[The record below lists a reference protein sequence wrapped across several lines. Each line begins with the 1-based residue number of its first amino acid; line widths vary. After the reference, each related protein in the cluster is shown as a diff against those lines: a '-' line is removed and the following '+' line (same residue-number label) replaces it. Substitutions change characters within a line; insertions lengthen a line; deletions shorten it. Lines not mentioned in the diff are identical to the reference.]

1 VRLKILVRRW
11 FVTGLLITL
20 PLAGTFFILRALLQG
35 MEGVLAPLLKTYFG
49 AHYYPG
55 LGIAVLILGLFL
67 VGMLTTNVIGHWVVA
82 RYEQLLERLPLVR
95 TIYSAIKSV
104 VHTVS
109 IQGKD
114 QFRGVVLVEF
124 PRAGMYLLAF
134 VVADT
139 KGEIARKAGRKL
151 LNLFVPTAPN
161 PTSGYL
167 VFVPEEDVVF
177 LDITVEEAM
186 KTIISGGI
194 YSGGLEDLG
203 VMGPAKVLP

>member
-20 PLAGTFFILRALLQG
+20 PLAGTYFILRALLRG
-35 MEGVLAPLLKTYFG
+35 MEGVLGSILKTHFG

-55 LGIAVLILGLFL
+55 LGIAVLIIGIFL
-67 VGMLTTNVIGHWVVA
+67 VGLLTTNVIGHWVVA
-82 RYEQLLERLPLVR
+82 RYETILERLPLVR

-104 VHTVS
+104 VHTIS

-134 VVADT
+134 VVAET
-139 KGEIARKAGRKL
+139 KGEIARKSGKKL

-167 VFVPEEDVVF
+167 VFVPEDDVVF
-177 LDITVEEAM
+177 LDISVEEAM

-194 YSGGLEDLG
+194 YSSGLEDLG
-203 VMGPAKVLP
+203 VVGPAKVLP